1 MRHDNV
7 SDTLYVL
14 NNAENIGKRSCM
26 VPASK
31 LVKNLL
37 MTVQKSGYIGKFE
50 FIDDG
55 KSGKFRVDLIG
66 KINKARAVRPR
77 FAVRKNEY
85 EKWSAR
91 YLPAKKFGMLI
102 ISTPNG
108 VMAHSEAEKSG
119 LGGRLVGYVY

>member
-1 MRHDNV
+1 MRHDYV

-14 NNAENIGKRSCM
+14 NNAENIGKGSCI

-37 MTVQKSGYIGKFE
+37 ITIQKSGYIGKFE

-85 EKWSAR
+85 EKWAAR

-108 VMAHSEAEKSG
+108 VMAHNEAEKSG